1 MVGWYNCLVM
11 GLKPSHGELNADL
24 RPVFSHTKD
33 AHLIHD
39 DLTVT
44 TNSHKD
50 HVKVI
55 DEIMW
60 AIYIAGLTWNPIQC
74 QFGRKTIS
82 FWVWGMIYEAD
93 GFRPDPSNAELVT
106 RPQNRIVLVSF
117 LCMMQ
122 SNEDFISNISQR
134 LSALKEMTKNSLNVL
149 RYTNK
154 VLIN

>member
-1 MVGWYNCLVM
+1 M

-24 RPVFSHTKD
+24 RPAHTKD

-39 DLTVT
+39 DLIVA
-44 TNSHKD
+44 TNSHKG

-60 AIYIAGLTWNPIQC
+60 AIYKAGLTWNPIQC

-82 FWVWGMIYEAD
+82 SGSEVWYMEGMGSDQIHPMLSLSHD
-93 GFRPDPSNAELVT
+93 HKTELVWS
-106 RPQNRIVLVSF
+106 VS
-117 LCMMQ
+117 CVWCKAMK
-122 SNEDFISNISQR
+122 ISSPTSPKDCQP
-134 LSALKEMTKNSLNVL
+134 LKGWQKNSLNVL